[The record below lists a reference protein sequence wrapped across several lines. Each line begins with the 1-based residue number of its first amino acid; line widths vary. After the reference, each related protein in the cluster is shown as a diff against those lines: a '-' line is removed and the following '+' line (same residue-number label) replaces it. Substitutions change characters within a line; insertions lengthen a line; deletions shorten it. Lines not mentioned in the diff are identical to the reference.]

1 MIFYF
6 FPTAVFSMLT
16 SQAKQFYHLL
26 DLKMPHTSIP
36 LTENSGKW
44 VLFLR
49 WARKLSY
56 LVNEWTKG

>member
-26 DLKMPHTSIP
+26 DLVHTSVP

-49 WARKLSY
+49 WAGKLSY
-56 LVNEWTKG
+56 LVNEWTEG